1 MTDIIAGVG
10 LLQLLLVGAVVVLA
24 AILRAFTG
32 FGFGLAAVPVF
43 ALLMPPTEA
52 VVLSS
57 SLTLTVSLLTLKTYW
72 GGVSLRPLLP
82 MLVLAVFGTVLGVV
96 LLESVNPQQFKLW
109 IGVLVILACIVLGFY
124 RPGHHEP
131 GVALGGFTGLCS
143 GVMNGAFAIP
153 GPPVILYVMATETDA
168 ARSRA
173 LLLMFFLFM
182 AGVALVIYAFA
193 GFVTPAAP
201 LQYLLAMPAMFV
213 GDKLGYWLFR
223 QYGTALYRRVA
234 LTLLLAVGVAI
245 TVEALW

>member
-1 MTDIIAGVG
+1 
-10 LLQLLLVGAVVVLA
+10 
-24 AILRAFTG
+24 
-32 FGFGLAAVPVF
+32 
-43 ALLMPPTEA
+43 
-52 VVLSS
+52 
-57 SLTLTVSLLTLKTYW
+57 
-72 GGVSLRPLLP
+72 
-82 MLVLAVFGTVLGVV
+82 
-96 LLESVNPQQFKLW
+96 
-109 IGVLVILACIVLGFY
+109 
-124 RPGHHEP
+124 
-131 GVALGGFTGLCS
+131 
-143 GVMNGAFAIP
+143 
-153 GPPVILYVMATETDA
+153 MATETDA